1 VCPYIYFSTLAAP
14 TCFVYLV
21 ATSFIFIYLY
31 SLSLTNKRTCYHIFF
46 KVTDVN
52 VSYYDTSRRR
62 RMTNEAAASINDN
75 INTAVLVHN
84 KDDNNMKMQMQMK
97 EHRDLLTSTGGV
109 LCVFI
114 LEIYYLQEDSLN
126 NASSLFKDVERDLT
140 SAIVGGNLT
149 LSILQSAQDAS
160 NKVLN
165 NATVSVSASLAA
177 MAKYG
182 KYSSRVIY
190 RRPTHAPTHSPLP
203 THTPTHSP
211 THRPSRETDD
221 GDDGGSYSGPN
232 KWLIVVCKDDTYMF
246 ILSSSSFFLKKKNF
260 ISQHAVLTIHGYYL
274 FIYFFSSS
282 SSHTKKGDCD

>member
-1 VCPYIYFSTLAAP
+1 
-14 TCFVYLV
+14 
-21 ATSFIFIYLY
+21 
-31 SLSLTNKRTCYHIFF
+31 
-46 KVTDVN
+46 
-52 VSYYDTSRRR
+52 
-62 RMTNEAAASINDN
+62 MTNEAAASINDN

-274 FIYFFSSS
+274 FISSPPPLL
-282 SSHTKKGDCD
+282 TQKKVIAIELVISIGLCFCCIKVGRRNAEDPLELGQLVVKMCEFKCDVCVCVCVEYML